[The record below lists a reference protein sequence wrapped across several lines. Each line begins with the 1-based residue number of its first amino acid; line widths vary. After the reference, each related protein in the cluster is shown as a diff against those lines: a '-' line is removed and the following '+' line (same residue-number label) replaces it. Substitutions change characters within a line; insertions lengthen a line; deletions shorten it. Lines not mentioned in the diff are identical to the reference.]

1 MTESDVLAEL
11 NAPTRGKPDVVL
23 LGDGITA
30 SSALQSL
37 AASCNVVRVIRAAP
51 ANSGDPVYKFADT
64 LGIPASS
71 LTGLDELVRIIADV
85 KPAVVVISSF
95 NLILPPS
102 ILSMCRFVNVHYS
115 LLPAYR
121 GRANVNWAIINGE
134 IATGITI
141 HLVAPMLDGG
151 NILFQE
157 AIEITPGDTATSL
170 YERLNAIQLRELGAA
185 VVRATRGDAGI
196 AQNPEAATFG
206 CARVAADG
214 EIDWAQ
220 TSVVIDRLIRALTP
234 PFPGAFTYLEMEKL
248 VVTRASPLLNPPAYV
263 GRIPGRIVGRSA
275 AEGWV
280 DVLTGDGVMR
290 LFEVAAAPFS
300 GPPCPAATVIRS
312 TRSSLGLSR
321 SDLLRR
327 MTALEDR
334 LVRIEQL
341 GATRKP

>member
-1 MTESDVLAEL
+1 MTISDVLAEPHAL
-11 NAPTRGKPDVVL
+11 TRGKPDVVL

-37 AASCNVVRVIRAAP
+37 VASCNVNRVMRATP
-51 ANSGDPVYKFADT
+51 ADSGDPVYKFADT
-64 LGIPASS
+64 LGIPVAP

-85 KPAVVVISSF
+85 KPSVVVISSF

-115 LLPAYR
+115 LLPSYR

-151 NILFQE
+151 NVLFQE
-157 AIEITPGDTATSL
+157 TVEIAPDDTATSL

-185 VVRATRGDAGI
+185 VVRAARGDAGI
-196 AQNPEAATFG
+196 PQNPAAATFG

-220 TSVVIDRLIRALTP
+220 TSAAIDRLVRALTP

-248 VVTRASPLLNPPAYV
+248 VVTRASPLLSPPAYA

-275 AEGWV
+275 VEGWV

-300 GPPCPAATVIRS
+300 GPPSSAAAIIRS

-321 SDLLRR
+321 LDLLRR
-327 MTALEDR
+327 ITELEDR
-334 LVRIEQL
+334 LVKLEQMD
-341 GATRKP
+341 APRR